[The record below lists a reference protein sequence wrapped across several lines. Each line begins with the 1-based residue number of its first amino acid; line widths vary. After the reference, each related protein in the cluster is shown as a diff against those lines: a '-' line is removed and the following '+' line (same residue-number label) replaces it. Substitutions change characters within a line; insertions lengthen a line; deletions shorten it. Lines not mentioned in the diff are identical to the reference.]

1 MAFPLDCRD
10 FCGTDD
16 TGFRSALNSPPVAV
30 YAARASARWLCRLAE
45 KAKVFDKAGKV
56 NAAGAAWDC
65 RRGLSPE
72 SSSSS
77 SASFELDFSSPPRG
91 PDYSP
96 LIIPCPGSS
105 GQSSLHSPS
114 LENTAGSP
122 LVLSPPRNYT
132 ASPLSLTTSPLG
144 LTASPLRLRTSP
156 PALTASPLGRST
168 SPLGLRTSPLGLTT
182 SPLGLTTSPLG
193 LTTSALGL
201 ALSVSPASQPC
212 RSPAFESCAR
222 PASPMEDA
230 RSFLTRTFFSDEEH
244 PASTSGT
251 GLVGH
256 SRFLGA
262 SEPASTWGPRRSPPQ
277 VGWVDVASQRPPPR
291 LDCDLAQGIERTTRS
306 LNASFGRVSSVRFAS
321 LRVFGLCGF
330 PCLAGFEKMAS
341 YAGKLSSPA
350 RIFSEIRCVKISKK
364 CKQVIANV
372 YASPRTRFPETSV
385 REVLETVIND
395 TGVSGKVASPKRGP
409 RNVKVS
415 STRTVL

>member
-1 MAFPLDCRD
+1 MLIPPAALSRVQKDYSSHDAWRQRLRNETGCEIGSLEEVRRCFAD
-10 FCGTDD
+10 FQIRHDRHACK
-16 TGFRSALNSPPVAV
+16 RRPAPSSPSERPNQPQNFQ
-30 YAARASARWLCRLAE
+30 E
-45 KAKVFDKAGKV
+45 V

-65 RRGLSPE
+65 PRGLSPE

-306 LNASFGRVSSVRFAS
+306 LNASFGRVSSVRFADD
-321 LRVFGLCGF
+321 
-330 PCLAGFEKMAS
+330 LAAHAEPSTSRAQPGA
-341 YAGKLSSPA
+341 
-350 RIFSEIRCVKISKK
+350 FSGDRRPGRYPSH
-364 CKQVIANV
+364 
-372 YASPRTRFPETSV
+372 TSRPDPDDHWHYV
-385 REVLETVIND
+385 RR
-395 TGVSGKVASPKRGP
+395 SMF
-409 RNVKVS
+409 
-415 STRTVL
+415 